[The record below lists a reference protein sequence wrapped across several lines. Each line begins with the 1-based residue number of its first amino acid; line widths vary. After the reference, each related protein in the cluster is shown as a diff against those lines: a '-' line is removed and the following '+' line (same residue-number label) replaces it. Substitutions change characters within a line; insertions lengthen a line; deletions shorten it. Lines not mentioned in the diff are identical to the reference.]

1 MDRTPDDGP
10 TGGHSAHEAP
20 KEALE
25 VPEESADANTQG
37 RETTG
42 LETFKS
48 VDDFVEAISGERP
61 SDDEHRELD
70 WYRGV
75 RDGLRALRNAAELN
89 QGDLADE
96 LGVRQSEVSRIETT
110 LGPGTRSGRIRE
122 FAKKCGAHTLLNF
135 ERSGQ
140 LYGVT
145 EEDNRSR
152 RRSKAATLLSAQTEP
167 SSYFVPPHGSVPGT
181 PDVLFGSGAKRMFE
195 SSRVTESESTVNIL
209 QLIAQIIPAL
219 DRAMS
224 ASGISEVVAQ
234 QIRQQFLDALESQAR
249 TVTEDQASFIQKL
262 SGASPFPSDVHV
274 RLKETKEEG

>member
-1 MDRTPDDGP
+1 MMDRTPDDGP
-10 TGGHSAHEAP
+10 TRGHSADEA
-20 KEALE
+20 
-25 VPEESADANTQG
+25 PEESVDAGTQG

-42 LETFKS
+42 PETFKS

-110 LGPGTRSGRIRE
+110 LGPGTRIGRIRE
-122 FAKKCGAHTLLNF
+122 FAKKCGADTLLIF

-140 LYGVT
+140 PYGVT

-152 RRSKAATLLSAQTEP
+152 LDIAEATLPFTEFLSPASIFSAAPYKTL
-167 SSYFVPPHGSVPGT
+167 SI
-181 PDVLFGSGAKRMFE
+181 VLSDMEGP
-195 SSRVTESESTVNIL
+195 TC
-209 QLIAQIIPAL
+209 
-219 DRAMS
+219 
-224 ASGISEVVAQ
+224 
-234 QIRQQFLDALESQAR
+234 
-249 TVTEDQASFIQKL
+249 L
-262 SGASPFPSDVHV
+262 S
-274 RLKETKEEG
+274 